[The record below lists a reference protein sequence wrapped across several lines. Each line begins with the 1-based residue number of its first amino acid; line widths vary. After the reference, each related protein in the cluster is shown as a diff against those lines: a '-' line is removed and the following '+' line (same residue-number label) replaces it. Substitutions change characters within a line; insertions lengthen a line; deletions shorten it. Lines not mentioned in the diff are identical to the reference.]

1 MNEQQQGL
9 KALKIKRKQRDITYH
24 RKRSCGVLNIY
35 NKRKTHLAICRK
47 WRWPVVVGNDWVFD
61 NLNEIHL
68 ESVEIVNCINIAR
81 PGENPTPA
89 KEFNTLTE
97 GYQLYNWT
105 HSNLRRKPVVSMQVL
120 SVRTQAVQ
128 LQPSQGR
135 ETIYTSTG
143 STCIETTCNPW
154 QCSRHFISLRLY
166 GVEKWTDLGYYRVSL
181 NKHIMSHKIRCPT
194 SVDIL
199 LPIWYPSSNMSR
211 GAQQKFVSLW
221 KKNSSS
227 LSMQNQWKPFA
238 YWNK

>member
-9 KALKIKRKQRDITYH
+9 KALNFKRKQRDLTYH
-24 RKRSCGVLNIY
+24 GKRSCCVLNIY
-35 NKRKTHLAICRK
+35 NKRKRHLAVCRK
-47 WRWPVVVGNDWVFD
+47 WRWPVVVRNDWVLD

-68 ESVEIVNCINIAR
+68 ESVEIVNCINVAR
-81 PGENPTPA
+81 RGENPTPA
-89 KEFNTLTE
+89 KEFNTLKE
-97 GYQLYNWT
+97 GYQLYNGT
-105 HSNLRRKPVVSMQVL
+105 HSNLTRKPVVSMLVV

-143 STCIETTCNPW
+143 STCIETTCNSW

-166 GVEKWTDLGYYRVSL
+166 EVERWTDLGYYSI
-181 NKHIMSHKIRCPT
+181 NKHIMWHKIRCPI

-211 GAQQKFVSLW
+211 GAQ
-221 KKNSSS
+221 
-227 LSMQNQWKPFA
+227 
-238 YWNK
+238 